1 MVHCTPQYKEAC
13 PETTGILPMFAYREI
28 PVQPQIEV
36 HFPFQKGSSLGD
48 IASNTHV
55 SPQ

>member
-13 PETTGILPMFAYREI
+13 PETTGLLPMFAYREI

-55 SPQ
+55 AP